1 MPIGNQ
7 YGALGATFQVVRVF
21 QIMSMIAIIGM
32 TANFISNIVSN
43 NLTAPSEL
51 IGTLSVTCIA
61 VLYCVL
67 TSILF
72 LDNILSFLVS
82 AIMDLLLL
90 VAVIVV
96 AVILGK
102 PLSYLKCSSIGQV
115 SGDDSSAYAYAAGLN
130 SYLATQDGTIVY
142 DDWIGASKSTCLE
155 MKSIWGLSIGL
166 CILFAFSLFCSLCL
180 WKQKKAL
187 ANTDA
192 DGKDDA

>member
-1 MPIGNQ
+1 
-7 YGALGATFQVVRVF
+7 
-21 QIMSMIAIIGM
+21 MSGE
-32 TANFISNIVSN
+32 TK
-43 NLTAPSEL
+43 
-51 IGTLSVTCIA
+51 TCIA

-82 AIMDLLLL
+82 AILDLLLL

-102 PLSYLKCSSIGQV
+102 PLSYLKCGSIGQV

-130 SYLATQDGTIVY
+130 SYLATQDGTVVY

-166 CILFAFSLFCSLCL
+166 WYVFLSLPSLFFWDCSCL
-180 WKQKKAL
+180 SFTCISSVWCTHSHDSK
-187 ANTDA
+187 
-192 DGKDDA
+192 